1 MKVKRITLSNVAGY
15 SSIRWDQ
22 IDPSLNFLLGRNG
35 AGKTTVLQALAL
47 GLNYIGGRRTEG
59 LFTRTY
65 PDGMIEIELN
75 TLEQPIRL
83 LGREMHRGKVAAEFV
98 QRSTVLHIV
107 ENRQPKNTV
116 GESRNYLR
124 EHPTKRYMNS
134 ISELKALLKSTN
146 EAEQQLAKDVLA
158 ICKRVTTLGTPED
171 WDWIETAVRSRGP
184 KRARPLS
191 SGQFD
196 ITAVILDL
204 VRLGNSLQIEPQP
217 VFILFDNPETY
228 LHPACQEPILYLIR
242 EMIPN
247 AQMFIA
253 SHSLKLLSHREPK
266 SVFWLSRENQDQSG
280 TVLIQCVR
288 ELEEGGKNLFYELY
302 GDDVNSAVLK
312 LLTSLESPEYYK
324 FLCAYALPAEVE
336 SRPDPARDRQMS
348 TIYSRL
354 KGHAPQWTILDYGA
368 GHGDLLVALLEYS
381 QTDQQTTYVAIDEH
395 PSPCLQGR
403 IEDAKSKGRISST
416 SRLAIDLS
424 EAPADCD
431 VIVLCNVCHE
441 ILLPDLPN
449 RLAELLIL
457 HLGNRDDTK
466 LVIHE
471 VETLRVGEANFV
483 MWTPYDYEQI
493 LRDIDC
499 LSVNLY
505 SDHSTF
511 KVPLDTTVIFKNKEC
526 PSFERLAEMLLSSFY
541 EYLPKKKEILL
552 TEIDSIINSGS
563 RYRGLEEA
571 LRQRRLAFLV
581 VQVATICLL
590 ERRPHIST
598 L

>member
-1 MKVKRITLSNVAGY
+1 MKVRRITISNVAGY
-15 SSIRWDQ
+15 SSIIWDS
-22 IDPSLNFLLGRNG
+22 INPNLNFLLGRNG

-47 GLNYIGGRRTEG
+47 GLNFIGGKRTED
-59 LFTRTY
+59 LLTRTY
-65 PDGMIEIELN
+65 PDGMIEIALS
-75 TLEQPIRL
+75 TPEQPFRL
-83 LGREMHRGKVAAEFV
+83 LFGEVRRGKRAAEFEP
-98 QRSTVLHIV
+98 RLTVLHIV

-158 ICKRVTTLGTPED
+158 ICKQVTTLGTPED

-196 ITAVILDL
+196 IAAVILDL
-204 VRLGNSLQIEPQP
+204 VRLRNSLQIEPQP
-217 VFILFDNPETY
+217 AFILFDNPETY
-228 LHPACQEPILYLIR
+228 LHPACQEPILDLIR

-247 AQMFIA
+247 AQMFIS

-324 FLCAYALPAEVE
+324 FLCDCALQSKDELRAN
-336 SRPDPARDRQMS
+336 PARDRQMR
-348 TIYSRL
+348 TIYSQL

-368 GHGDLLVALLEYS
+368 GHGDLLVALLEFS
-381 QTDQQTTYVAIDEH
+381 KTDQQTTYVAISE
-395 PSPCLQGR
+395 PPYTCLQGR
-403 IEDAKSKGRISST
+403 IEDAKLKGRISST
-416 SRLAIDLS
+416 SRLVIDLS
-424 EAPADCD
+424 EAPTDCD

-441 ILLPDLPN
+441 ILLPNLPHI
-449 RLAELLIL
+449 LAELLAL
-457 HLGNRDDTK
+457 KLSSRDDAR
-466 LVIHE
+466 LLIHE
-471 VETLRVGEANFV
+471 VETLPVGEANFV
-483 MWTPYDYEQI
+483 MWTPDDYMQI
-493 LRDIDC
+493 LNNTDG
-499 LSVNLY
+499 LSVSHKRDLLPN
-505 SDHSTF
+505 
-511 KVPLDTTVIFKNKEC
+511 KVPLDTTIISKNKEC
-526 PSFERLAEMLLSSFY
+526 PNFKRLAETLLSSFFQ
-541 EYLPKKKEILL
+541 YLPIKKEKLL

-563 RYRGLEEA
+563 HDIGLNEA

-581 VQVATICLL
+581 AQVATICLL
-590 ERRPHIST
+590 ERRPHIPT